1 MHLDIG
7 DAAPSL
13 HPDFWV
19 RGTPTSEFQK
29 GQVYVVVFWTTG
41 NQMIN
46 RVLPRLAEIERS
58 QKSDVHWIGV
68 TTFGRWGAENPSDGA
83 RYRDRINQFLKD
95 HPDGMPKNLCAD
107 DKQNSIGTLWLPTH
121 ELNQRGQSSKPSEQL
136 SRFPFQLPYAAIV
149 NQEGKIAWMGGPE
162 DVESPLRKV
171 LKERFSIADYKEKF
185 DSEVEVRAAQHQLFR
200 DIEHAA
206 KIGDKILFE
215 GLVAKLGGLKSNIVP
230 FSINLAAGE
239 NPEFALSEIESKI
252 GTEKEVQPL
261 MWCNTL
267 SIIADSSRTDAT
279 KLRAA
284 ELAVTVV
291 GKCRPET
298 QAFADAYVAR
308 TLSAAGRKEEAL
320 VYLNRARALVAKKD
334 SRPDSAQFV
343 ESIGTGI
350 R

>member
-7 DAAPSL
+7 DVAPSL

-46 RVLPRLAEIERS
+46 RVLPRLAEIEHS
-58 QKSDVHWIGV
+58 QKSNVNWIGI
-68 TTFGRWGAENPSDGA
+68 TTFGRWGAESPSDGA

-95 HPDGMPKNLCAD
+95 HSDGMPENLCAD
-107 DKQNSIGTLWLPTH
+107 DKHNSIGTLWLPTH
-121 ELNQRGQSSKPSEQL
+121 ELNQRGQSSRQGEQL
-136 SRFPFQLPYAAIV
+136 SRFPFQLPYAAII
-149 NQEGKIAWMGGPE
+149 NQEGKIAWMGSPE

-171 LKERFSIADYKEKF
+171 LKERFRLADFKEKF
-185 DSEVEVRAAQHQLFR
+185 DSEVEGRAAQHQLFR

-206 KIGDKILFE
+206 KVGDKILFE
-215 GLVAKLGGLKSNIVP
+215 GLVGKLGGLKSNIVP
-230 FSINLAAGE
+230 FTINLAAGE
-239 NPEFALSEIESKI
+239 NPEFALNEVESKI

-267 SIIADSSRTDAT
+267 SIIADSSQSDAT
-279 KLRAA
+279 KIRAA
-284 ELAVTVV
+284 ELAMTVV
-291 GKCRPET
+291 ARCRPET

-308 TLSAAGRKEEAL
+308 TLAAAGRKDEAM
-320 VYLNRARALVAKKD
+320 VYLNKARTLVARKD
-334 SRPDSAQFV
+334 ARPDAVQFV
-343 ESIGTGI
+343 ENIGKSIH
-350 R
+350 